1 MVDDQIRILI
11 VEDEGAVLQSLFN
24 ILNRRYP
31 LVYTAPN
38 AQKALLIF
46 ETEEIDLVITDIRMP
61 GMDGLTML
69 QKMKLKKPDL
79 RRIVMSAYSEAE
91 YFIQSINLG
100 VDGYIVKPFLKDKI
114 LDAIEKSAKSLRM
127 EKIAEESKRQLAI
140 SEKELR
146 ELNETKDKFF
156 SIIGHDIKMPVST
169 IASFSSLLI
178 DDFEKMDPAE
188 ARQIIHIIQKSSI
201 RALDLLKNLLEWA
214 KVQTGSIS
222 YKPEII
228 KVCETLEE
236 EVDIATSH
244 LKKKNIALLYNP
256 NPENFVFAD
265 RNMLRT
271 IFRNLLSNAIKYTP
285 EKGTIRLFSERI
297 QQDGEFIKISI
308 EDNGIGIPPQILPNL
323 FTLKENYS
331 SKGTSGEVGTGMGL
345 LFCKEFVD
353 IHGGSIQVE
362 SVEGKGSTF
371 SFTLPVREKEESGN
385 LS

>member
-69 QKMKLKKPDL
+69 QKMKSKKPDL
-79 RRIVMSAYSEAE
+79 KRIVMSAYSEAE

-114 LDAIEKSAKSLRM
+114 LDAIEKSAKSLQI
-127 EKIAEESKRQLAI
+127 EKIAEESKRQLAV

-156 SIIGHDIKMPVST
+156 SIIGHDIKMPVAT

-178 DDFEKMDPAE
+178 DDFEKTDPAE
-188 ARQIIHIIQKSSI
+188 AKQIIHIIQKSSI

-214 KVQTGSIS
+214 KVQTGSIA
-222 YKPEII
+222 YKPETI
-228 KVCETLEE
+228 KVCETIEE

-244 LKKKNIALLYNP
+244 LKKKNITLLYTP
-256 NPENFVFAD
+256 NPDNYVFAD

-285 EKGTIRLFSERI
+285 EKGTIRLSGERVH
-297 QQDGEFIKISI
+297 QDGEFIKISI

-353 IHGGSIQVE
+353 MHGGSIQVE
-362 SVEGKGSTF
+362 SVEGEGSIF
-371 SFTLPVREKEESGN
+371 SFTLPVREKEEPEN
-385 LS
+385 LL